1 MNIKRRFPVLFVAAL
16 ILSAIPVRADI
27 PADATLAYVGTYT
40 NAKSKGIYAFTL
52 QTLNGGGTQDNKLVP
67 LGLAAQVTSPSFLAV
82 DLKRRFVFAVNE
94 VDKTAGQ
101 PGGGVSSF
109 SIDPKTGLLT
119 SINQQSSMG
128 KGPCHIV
135 VDNTGKNV
143 IVANYGS
150 GSVAVFP
157 VSADGKLGEAST
169 FIQHQGSSVDKNR
182 QEGPHAHCV
191 ALDAANHF
199 AFVCDLGL
207 DKVMIYRFD
216 PQAGKLTPNDPP
228 FASIKHG
235 SGPRHITFGRD
246 GKFAYVNNEMASTVT
261 AFAYDDKAGALT
273 EIQSLSTLPEDFKGN
288 TSTAEIAVH
297 PSGKFLYVSNRGHD
311 SIAIFAIDQTKG
323 TLTYVEALSTGGK
336 TPRHFAID
344 PSGKYL
350 VAENQGSGN
359 MLLCSIDQN
368 DGRLKP
374 IGTPTEVA
382 SPVCV
387 VFVPPATRQ

>member
-1 MNIKRRFPVLFVAAL
+1 VA
-16 ILSAIPVRADI
+16 
-27 PADATLAYVGTYT
+27 
-40 NAKSKGIYAFTL
+40 
-52 QTLNGGGTQDNKLVP
+52 
-67 LGLAAQVTSPSFLAV
+67 
-82 DLKRRFVFAVNE
+82 
-94 VDKTAGQ
+94 
-101 PGGGVSSF
+101 
-109 SIDPKTGLLT
+109 
-119 SINQQSSMG
+119 
-128 KGPCHIV
+128 
-135 VDNTGKNV
+135 
-143 IVANYGS
+143 
-150 GSVAVFP
+150 
-157 VSADGKLGEAST
+157 VSADGKLAEASS

-199 AFVCDLGL
+199 AFVCDLSL
-207 DKVMIYRFD
+207 DKVVIYRFD

-228 FASIKHG
+228 FASIKSG

-246 GKFAYVNNEMASTVT
+246 GKFAYVNNEIASTVT

-297 PSGKFLYVSNRGHD
+297 PSSKFLYVSNRGHD
-311 SIAIFAIDQTKG
+311 SIAIFTIDQTKG

-350 VAENQGSGN
+350 LAENQGSGN
-359 MLLCSIDQN
+359 MLLCSIDQDN
-368 DGRLKP
+368 GRLKP
-374 IGTPTEVA
+374 IGMPAEVA

-387 VFVPPATRQ
+387 VFVPPATRE